1 MGLPSVPCWCGCY
14 GAGPLAG
21 SVGNECS
28 VFPRP
33 SLPAAGSTGCEHR
46 VRAWTHPTAF
56 SQDVHSRPPPQ
67 GKKARDVRAVQ
78 GSSCPRPG
86 RGAAVKG
93 CWAPGPGLRTRF
105 GLEEP
110 SWYLTALGGWRQSA
124 RKMTLPW
131 RTPAVRASGATKRK
145 LLSISTW
152 RPCSQIPPTHPTWS
166 GLWGRKFEHYG
177 VFRKTM
183 FDNVGSS
190 DYVTL
195 QDSLRGERA
204 ML

>member
-1 MGLPSVPCWCGCY
+1 M
-14 GAGPLAG
+14 
-21 SVGNECS
+21 
-28 VFPRP
+28 
-33 SLPAAGSTGCEHR
+33 
-46 VRAWTHPTAF
+46 
-56 SQDVHSRPPPQ
+56 
-67 GKKARDVRAVQ
+67 
-78 GSSCPRPG
+78 
-86 RGAAVKG
+86 
-93 CWAPGPGLRTRF
+93 
-105 GLEEP
+105 
-110 SWYLTALGGWRQSA
+110 
-124 RKMTLPW
+124 
-131 RTPAVRASGATKRK
+131 RASGATKRK

-195 QDSLRGERA
+195 QDSPRGERA